1 MDKKTIIVVVV
12 AVAIVIVAAGIY
24 GMSKS
29 NETKSVTYNGNGG
42 TYNGETTVTNDSN
55 VVMYCEFTN
64 GNYTFDSWNT
74 KADGTGTSYN
84 MGGTVDYGMVLYAQ
98 WSYRVNP
105 YDYSAEGISSFA
117 TIYINDNVLEEEA
130 SVDPSSQITISDVS
144 NCSYNGNGI
153 YYCTYDD
160 LKYKVEITISGD
172 GLTGTP
178 EYNLVSGVPTITFD
192 TTDDVGVSV
201 DVELIER

>member
-12 AVAIVIVAAGIY
+12 AVAIVIVAAGLY
-24 GMSKS
+24 GMSNS
-29 NETKSVTYNGNGG
+29 NETQSVTYNGNGG
-42 TYNGETTVTNDSN
+42 TYNGETTMTNDSN
-55 VVMYCEFTN
+55 LVIYCEFTN

-74 KADGTGTSYN
+74 KADGTGASYN
-84 MGGTVDYGMVLYAQ
+84 MGGSVNYGTVLYAQ

-105 YDYSAEGISSFA
+105 YSSTGVMQFA
-117 TIYINDNVLEEEA
+117 TIEINDNVLEWGA
-130 SVDPSSQITISDVS
+130 SVDHSSQITISDVS
-144 NCSYNGNGI
+144 NCSFDENNI
-153 YYCTYDD
+153 FYCTYDG

-178 EYNLVSGVPTITFD
+178 EYEIVSGVPTITFE

-201 DVELIER
+201 FIELIER